1 MCVCSSMLCC
11 PGGTGRHHTS
21 VLILGRSTYQQ
32 MPLKSVF
39 IDAYMQVCHNDLA
52 LKFFIL
58 ISFPALQIS
67 AKGTTVL
74 AV

>member
-1 MCVCSSMLCC
+1 
-11 PGGTGRHHTS
+11 
-21 VLILGRSTYQQ
+21 